1 MSSAGQIMVLN
12 TSYQS
17 KLADVCRYFFNQSLV
32 LALFLLVL
40 PGLLFIRLIFAK
52 LFFTRFDGRRRQQ
65 GAAAFFG
72 TTPTRVFGLELLG
85 HGGIDHQA
93 VVIAQLFARQ
103 NIAARGNKD
112 TPVALIRFAIGFA
125 RVVDPTRRVAP
136 VKRVNHMLVVDMEVK
151 RVIGICRVMR
161 MAAQGLFP
169 RNDLAHVLND
179 GLALGKVSEGEDPLT
194 MHA

>member
-1 MSSAGQIMVLN
+1 MSSAGQIMVL
-12 TSYQS
+12 SYQS
-17 KLADVCRYFFNQSLV
+17 KLVDVCRYFCYQSLV
-32 LALFLLVL
+32 LALFLFV
-40 PGLLFIRLIFAK
+40 FAR
-52 LFFTRFDGRRRQQ
+52 LFFAGLVFARLDGGRRQQ
-65 GAAAFFG
+65 SAAAFLG
-72 TTPTRVFGLELLG
+72 ATPTGVFGLELFG
-85 HGGIDHQA
+85 HGGINHQA

-112 TPVALIRFAIGFA
+112 TPTALIRLAIGFA

-136 VKRVNHMLVVDMEVK
+136 VQRVNHMLVVDMEVK
-151 RVIGICRVMR
+151 RVIGVCRVMR
-161 MAAQGLFP
+161 MAAQRLFP